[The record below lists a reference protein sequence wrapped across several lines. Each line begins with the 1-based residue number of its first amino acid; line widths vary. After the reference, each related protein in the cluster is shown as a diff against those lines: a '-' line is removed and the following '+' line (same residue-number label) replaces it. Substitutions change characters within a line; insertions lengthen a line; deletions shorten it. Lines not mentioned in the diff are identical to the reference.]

1 MIEAEAREQAYL
13 IARGVR
19 PLAIVG
25 HCTDDPKV
33 MFKVASELEDCSSHG
48 AIPFVAPRDD
58 GVADYGYAGSRWVID
73 LLRWAQTDAVP
84 DEHRHR
90 IVGLLLGY
98 SVEAIRSYEEQN
110 CGRLF
115 SEPTRETRPGLFT

>member
-1 MIEAEAREQAYL
+1 MYGGIAMIEAEAREHAYL

-25 HCTDDPKV
+25 HCEDDPQV
-33 MFKVASELEDCSSHG
+33 MFEIASQLENNSCVG
-48 AIPFVAPRDD
+48 AIPFVAPRND

-73 LLRWAQTDAVP
+73 LLRWAQSDAVP
-84 DEHRHR
+84 TEHRHR
-90 IVGLLLGY
+90 VIGLLLGY
-98 SVEAIRSYEEQN
+98 SVEAIRSHEEQN

-115 SEPTRETRPGLFT
+115 SPP